1 MKKQQ
6 NEHVM
11 SLAEYSGEECAE
23 SIKEL
28 YAQAM
33 TANQEERKEIANC
46 LREEAYK
53 QIKDTVRITIIKIAE
68 QIESM
73 EVSE

>member
-11 SLAEYSGEECAE
+11 SLAEYSGEECVE

-46 LREEAYK
+46 LREEADK
-53 QIKDTVRITIIKIAE
+53 QIKDTVRITLIKIAE